1 MAGPNP
7 LMPLIQ
13 EVGITPQ
20 TIVTENAFEEQSI
33 TVMIY
38 LTMRSQP
45 SEN

>member
-7 LMPLIQ
+7 LMPLTQ

-33 TVMIY
+33 TV
-38 LTMRSQP
+38 LGLAMRSQP
-45 SEN
+45 VLP